1 LVGEFD
7 REEVSMGQLRRR
19 RFLIASSALLAAPL
33 VAGGQKGERV
43 YRVGLLIPTAGRGP
57 LEDIRE
63 KRFADL
69 GWIKGRNISF
79 IYRYSKVND
88 RLPALAKELAQ
99 EKVDVIMAVG
109 TPAALA
115 AKQATAAIPVVFHE
129 VGDPV
134 GVGLVSSLSRPG
146 GNVTGISSLTFEL
159 GAKRLKLLTET
170 LPEARRIGVLMN
182 RTDPTA
188 SQVLEAL
195 RAGLTSG
202 DVTVEPYYAG
212 RPAEI
217 ETAFQSMKRHHVDGA
232 MVQPDGM
239 FWAQRA
245 RIVKLASELRLP
257 TVYPHKQDVEAGGL
271 MSYGASFLAMQAQ
284 AIAYVDKILKGA
296 KPGDLPIQ
304 RAAEFELY
312 INRKSAEALGL
323 TIPQSLLLQADKVI
337 E

>member
-1 LVGEFD
+1 MKSAGVRFT
-7 REEVSMGQLRRR
+7 MGVVC
-19 RFLIASSALLAAPL
+19 ALLLVWMPL
-33 VAGGQKGERV
+33 AQAQSQHRV
-43 YRVGLLIPTAGRGP
+43 FRVGLLIPTAGRGP

-79 IYRYSKVND
+79 VYRYSKVND

-99 EKVDVIMAVG
+99 EKVDVIVAVG

-115 AKQATAAIPVVFHE
+115 AKQATATIPVVFHE

-146 GNVTGISSLTFEL
+146 GNVTGISSITFEL
-159 GAKRLKLLTET
+159 GAKRLKLLTEI
-170 LPEARRIGVLMN
+170 LPEARLIGVLMN

-188 SQVLEAL
+188 AQVLEAL
-195 RAGLTSG
+195 KAGLASG
-202 DVTVEPYYAG
+202 DVKVEPFYAG

-217 ETAFQSMKRHHVDGA
+217 ETAFQSMKRLHVDGV

-239 FWAQRA
+239 FWAQRV
-245 RIVKLASELRLP
+245 RIVRLATELRLP

-284 AIAYVDKILKGA
+284 AIAYVDRILKGV

-304 RAAEFELY
+304 RAAKFELY
-312 INRKSAEALGL
+312 VNLKTAKALGL